1 MNKIVQLQVRLLPED
16 GDRLWKYC
24 AQIRIPAATWCR
36 KIILEELDKIEKLPP
51 VEGK

>member
-1 MNKIVQLQVRLLPED
+1 MNKVKQLQVRLLPQD

-24 AQIRIPAATWCR
+24 EKIRIPAATLAR
-36 KIILEELDKIEKLPP
+36 KVLLEYLDEAEKLPP